1 MSCLASVNE
10 LNLARVIRIRPG
22 RSWRLNPAY
31 AAELL
36 ALGAPEVRGF
46 DGGQIFDVLGIEVD
60 GVDIA
65 AGVGEARVL
74 IAVEELSQALARL
87 GDGESAAQA
96 TIGPGPTELVI
107 EARGEDLLLTL
118 ASLAPPSKLLASGL
132 LVDAQKMRQAVLHA
146 ARGLLLDLLSFSPQ
160 LGDAQ
165 VSHRLSE
172 ASARLAQGPSK
183 PARSWPKREA
193 AAKTIAFKATP
204 GTETLSLQLPPATMA
219 RVLARSEVPH
229 APLAAHLGM
238 GAVALSRKG
247 APGLVAEGPVF
258 FLLRNLLEQSEKL
271 VEIYESGEPDF
282 SLRFGPHELRWN
294 LAGGDMRAA
303 GWRTAAKLPPLRFAS
318 LVTQAARAYADL
330 SLRRTRD
337 DELAAD
343 LRDRATRLE
352 RHCHDLQT
360 GDLRRA
366 PSVAPA
372 APPRAP
378 SGPLAQRMRRLVYR
392 EAWRADLPGGP
403 AGAEPRARA
412 LRVLPGDPLL
422 LEGREELSARD
433 PTTGEPIW
441 SLPAVPG
448 VVARGLELF
457 FSEPGDALVRACA
470 ATGEVRWKR
479 RLRGA
484 AHPAQLWP
492 LSKGVLRALPAEGV
506 AFVDDAGALVFRS
519 KLPGGAPACVVE
531 APPAIVA
538 ALPGFCVGLDPA
550 DGAVLWKRRTAAR
563 ELVRCGAH
571 VLSLEESELVCLAPQ
586 TGKILLRVAVPA
598 DARGLHAELDIA
610 MLLAGGALLS
620 FSLRDFAPRSEKAL
634 PWAQHLSIA
643 HEPDSRIV
651 TGAGGAALL
660 LDGRRWSIEPD
671 GSTAAPAQQ
680 RRGVVLLSR
689 AKNEL
694 YELESGLLL
703 ASLPAGAATLCDDLS
718 CAIRSGGE
726 LLMHRLVT
734 HLSLL

>member
-1 MSCLASVNE
+1 LSCLAYVNE
-10 LNLARVIRIRPG
+10 LNFAFVIRIRPG

-36 ALGAPEVRGF
+36 ALGAPEVRGY
-46 DGGQIFDVLGIEVD
+46 DGGQILDVLGIEVD

-74 IAVEELSQALARL
+74 IAVQELSQALLRMSY
-87 GDGESAAQA
+87 GESAAQA

-118 ASLAPPSKLLASGL
+118 ASLAPPSRLLASGL

-146 ARGLLLDLLSFSPQ
+146 ARGLLLDLLSFSPR

-165 VSHRLSE
+165 VSQKLSE
-172 ASARLAQGPSK
+172 SSARLARGPAK
-183 PARSWPKREA
+183 PSRRWPRHEA

-204 GTETLSLQLPPATMA
+204 GTETLSLQLPPETMA
-219 RVLARSEVPH
+219 RLLESGEVPH
-229 APLAAHLGM
+229 APLAAHLGT

-258 FLLRNLLEQSEKL
+258 FLLRNLLEQAEKL

-294 LAGGDMRAA
+294 LAEGVVRAP

-318 LVTQAARAYADL
+318 LVTQAACAYADL
-330 SLRRTRD
+330 SLRRTRG

-343 LRDRATRLE
+343 LRDRGTRLD
-352 RHCHDLQT
+352 RHCQDLQT

-366 PSVAPA
+366 PAVAPS

-392 EAWRADLPGGP
+392 EAWH
-403 AGAEPRARA
+403 AGLSSGAGHGV
-412 LRVLPGDPLL
+412 RVLPGDPFLI
-422 LEGREELSARD
+422 EGSEELTARD
-433 PTTGEPIW
+433 PASGEPLW
-441 SLPAVPG
+441 SLPAAPG
-448 VVARGLELF
+448 VVSRGLELF
-457 FSEPGDALVRACA
+457 FSEPGDSLVRACA

-506 AFVDDAGALVFRS
+506 AFVDDAGALVFRVR
-519 KLPGGAPACVVE
+519 LPGGAPNCVVE
-531 APPAIVA
+531 APPAVVA

-550 DGAVLWKRRTAAR
+550 DGAVLWKRRAAAR

-586 TGKILLRVAVPA
+586 TGKILLRAAVPA
-598 DARGLHAELDIA
+598 DAHSLHAELDVA
-610 MLLAGGALLS
+610 MLLGGGALLS
-620 FSLRDFAPRSEKAL
+620 FSLHDFAPRAEKAL
-634 PWAQHLSIA
+634 PWARHLCIA

-651 TGAGGAALL
+651 TGLGGAASL
-660 LDGRRWSIEPD
+660 LDGKRWSIEPD
-671 GSTAAPAQQ
+671 GSEPAPAQQ

-689 AKNEL
+689 ARNEL

-703 ASLPAGAATLCDDLS
+703 ASLPPGVATLCDDLA
-718 CAIRSGGE
+718 CAIRTGDE
-726 LLMHRLVT
+726 LRVHRLAT